1 MSLGGG
7 GGTQTVYQKLDPI
20 QAPFVE
26 YGLEQ
31 AQAQYDTADMPSFYP
46 GDTFVGPSEQTQAG
60 LTAAQNR
67 AVMGNPLI
75 PAAQQQVFDTISGDY
90 LTAGN
95 PYFTNVFN
103 TASNQA
109 QQKYFDAMKQI
120 DSQASMAGRYGSGA
134 MADLQDRATSQF
146 ASALTDTAGQLA
158 FDNYAR
164 ERQNQLAQTQ
174 LAPSM
179 AAQDYAD
186 IDRMLKLGQAAEGYE
201 RMALEDDINRFNFN
215 ANLPQIKLQQ
225 YLNAAYGAP
234 MGSVSTVPV
243 PRTNPIAGALGG
255 GLAGSQLLPQIFTSM
270 SPATGGALGALAGIL
285 SL

>member
-1 MSLGGG
+1 MSGG
-7 GGTQTVYQKLDPI
+7 GGTQTVYQKLDPA

-31 AQAQYDTADMPSFYP
+31 AKEQYQTSDMPSFYP

-60 LTAAQNR
+60 LDAAQNR
-67 AVMGNPLI
+67 AVMGSPLI

-90 LTAGN
+90 LTADN
-95 PYFTNVFN
+95 PYFTDVFN
-103 TASNQA
+103 TASDAA
-109 QQKYFDAMKQI
+109 QQKYFDAMNQI
-120 DSQASMAGRYGSGA
+120 NSQASMAGRYGSGA

-186 IDRMLKLGQAAEGYE
+186 IDRLLKLGQAAEGYQA
-201 RMALEDDINRFNFN
+201 MALEDDINRFNFN
-215 ANLPQIKLQQ
+215 TNLPQLKLQQ

-234 MGSVSTVPV
+234 MGQVQTVPV
-243 PRTNPIAGALGG
+243 PRTNPIAGAAGGAMLGAQLGG
-255 GLAGSQLLPQIFTSM
+255 PYGAIAG
-270 SPATGGALGALAGIL
+270 AALGGLF
-285 SL
+285 S

>member
-1 MSLGGG
+1 MSLGG
-7 GGTQTVYQKLDPI
+7 GGTQTVYQKLDPT

-31 AQAQYDTADMPSFYP
+31 AQTQYETEGMPSFYP

-146 ASALTDTAGQLA
+146 ASALTDTAGKLA
-158 FDNYAR
+158 FDNYAT

-186 IDRMLKLGQAAEGYE
+186 IDRMLKLGQAAEGYQ

-215 ANLPQIKLQQ
+215 ANLPQLKLQQ
-225 YLNAAYGAP
+225 FLNAAYGAP

-243 PRTNPIAGALGG
+243 PRINPIAGALGG
-255 GLAGSQLLPQIFTSM
+255 GLAGSQLLPQIFTSL

>member
-1 MSLGGG
+1 MSLGG
-7 GGTQTVYQKLDPI
+7 GGTQTVYQKLDPT

-31 AQAQYDTADMPSFYP
+31 AQTQYETEGMPSFYP

-146 ASALTDTAGQLA
+146 ARALTDTAGKLA
-158 FDNYAR
+158 FDNYAT

-186 IDRMLKLGQAAEGYE
+186 IDRMLKLGQAAEGYQ

-215 ANLPQIKLQQ
+215 ANLPQLKLQQ
-225 YLNAAYGAP
+225 FLNAAYGAP

-243 PRTNPIAGALGG
+243 PRINPIAGALGG
-255 GLAGSQLLPQIFTSM
+255 GLAGSQLLPQIFTSL